1 MGYAQ
6 AIVAVAALGYQIY
19 AGEDQ
24 KRRQALNESRQG
36 QAQKRAEAAAV
47 AAKRSA
53 EEDVAR
59 AGRKK
64 PDVGAL
70 LAAAQEGRNLGSAS
84 TLLTTGGGDKAR
96 LSAPTLLGS

>member
-24 KRRQALNESRQG
+24 KRRQKLNESRHG
-36 QAQKRAEAAAV
+36 EAQKKALAASV

-59 AGRKK
+59 STRRR
-64 PDVGAL
+64 PDVSAL
-70 LAAAQEGRNLGSAS
+70 LAAAQEGRSLGSAS
-84 TLLTTGGGDKAR
+84 TLLTTGSSKAR
-96 LSAPTLLGS
+96 LSTPTLLGS